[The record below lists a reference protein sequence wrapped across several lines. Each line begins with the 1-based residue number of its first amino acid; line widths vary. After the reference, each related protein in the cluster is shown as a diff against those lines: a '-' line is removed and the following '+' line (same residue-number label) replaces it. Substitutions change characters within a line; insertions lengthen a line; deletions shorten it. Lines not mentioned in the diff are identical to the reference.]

1 MKSIHPVQAALR
13 HVAKYHPEVTCVCFD
28 RNGAWEY
35 QTETGIKVELSQEIV
50 LPILLVAAELAAGE
64 KGWPCTYD
72 LMALPSLYRRWD
84 QLADVPVC
92 GDGERVQSDFEHFR
106 SGTAREEIWRWFES
120 QHPDFILA
128 EVMAGIRHRTGDET
142 PVGDETECDSQSV
155 RTGSVTNDNCNWDA
169 LLSQITHANGWTMR
183 HQSPHTA
190 VEKMVETAVGRK
202 RASLCWVSRD
212 DERPRIWARYDSEG
226 RNVLESVWLHPLEQ
240 ADEEQA
246 KAEIHAMLQRIDA
259 AIDGSYA
266 RALWLKHNYL
276 APDTTP
282 KTQHC

>member
-1 MKSIHPVQAALR
+1 MKGIHPVQAALR

-50 LPILLVAAELAAGE
+50 LPILLVAAELAGGE

-92 GDGERVQSDFEHFR
+92 SVDERVQADFEHFR

-128 EVMAGIRHRTGDET
+128 EVMAGIRHRTGDGSTE
-142 PVGDETECDSQSV
+142 VDGTECDSQSV
-155 RTGSVTNDNCNWDA
+155 RTGSVTNDNCNWHA
-169 LLSQITHANGWTMR
+169 LLVQITHANGWMMR

-190 VEKMVETAVGRK
+190 VEKMVETAVGLK
-202 RASLCWVSRD
+202 QANLCWVSQGD
-212 DERPRIWARYDSEG
+212 GPPRIWARYDSEG

-266 RALWLKHNYL
+266 RALWLEHNYL

>member
-1 MKSIHPVQAALR
+1 MSHGR
-13 HVAKYHPEVTCVCFD
+13 
-28 RNGAWEY
+28 
-35 QTETGIKVELSQEIV
+35 
-50 LPILLVAAELAAGE
+50 
-64 KGWPCTYD
+64 
-72 LMALPSLYRRWD
+72 
-84 QLADVPVC
+84 
-92 GDGERVQSDFEHFR
+92 
-106 SGTAREEIWRWFES
+106 
-120 QHPDFILA
+120 
-128 EVMAGIRHRTGDET
+128 
-142 PVGDETECDSQSV
+142 
-155 RTGSVTNDNCNWDA
+155 WDA

-190 VEKMVETAVGRK
+190 VEKRVETAVGLK
-202 RASLCWVSRD
+202 QASLCWVSRD

-266 RALWLKHNYL
+266 RALWLEHNYL